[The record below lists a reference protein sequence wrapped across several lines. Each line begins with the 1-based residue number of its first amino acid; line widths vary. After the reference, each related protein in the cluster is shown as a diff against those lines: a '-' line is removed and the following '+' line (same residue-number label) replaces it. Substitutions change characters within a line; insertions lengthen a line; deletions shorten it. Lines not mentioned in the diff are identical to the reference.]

1 MNTQITNDLT
11 ADDINLMILF
21 LVDGYLPFNRY
32 LQVHDISEE
41 EHATKVRAVYEI
53 IKKKLDIDFE
63 EYSREEDL

>member
-21 LVDGYLPFNRY
+21 LVDGCLPFNRY

-41 EHATKVRAVYEI
+41 EHTTKVRAVYEI